1 VTVTF
6 TDALLLG
13 CLGLLLV
20 SSWLLEFLGGLPL
33 TKWVAYAFPVAGG
46 VQLLF
51 HPATL
56 TGTGA
61 LFLGPGALLAGAGLG
76 LWGLTAYQRPALR
89 AAGRSR
95 EVNWRDVGAVSL
107 WVAGAGG
114 VMTAVH
120 PLFGLSL
127 GAGVAA
133 WVWYVLRPEAR
144 EIHTHVAIEIRC
156 DPATAFAF
164 VANPRAGSHY
174 IDDFE
179 VIASSD
185 EEIGVGYRYSW
196 RKRMNDGYV
205 FEDEDEIV
213 EYQPGHRITERS
225 LRHPPSSASCS
236 VELAPSGTRVIFD
249 YKGRLSVS
257 QALLGLRQP
266 VVIRLTAFR
275 QRVFGRLKEV
285 LEAPAA

>member
-6 TDALLLG
+6 IDALLLG
-13 CLGLLLV
+13 CLGLLLI
-20 SSWLLEFLGGLPL
+20 SSWLLELLGGLPL
-33 TKWVAYAFPVAGG
+33 TKWVAYAFPLAGG

-56 TGTGA
+56 TGSGV
-61 LFLGPGALLAGAGLG
+61 LFLGPGVLLAGAGLG
-76 LWGLTAYQRPALR
+76 LWGLTAQRRPALR
-89 AAGRSR
+89 AAGRFR

-107 WVAGAGG
+107 WVAGAGC
-114 VMTAVH
+114 VTTAVH
-120 PLFGLSL
+120 PLFGLAL
-127 GAGVAA
+127 GAGVAT

-144 EIHTHVAIEIRC
+144 EIRTHVAIEIRC

-164 VANPRAGSHY
+164 VANPLAASRY

-179 VIASSD
+179 VVASSD
-185 EEIGVGYRYSW
+185 EEVGVGYRYRW
-196 RKRMNDGYV
+196 RKRMSDGYV

-213 EYQPGHRITERS
+213 EYQPGHRIKERS
-225 LRHPPSSASCS
+225 LRHPQSSATCS
-236 VELAPSGTRVIFD
+236 VELAPSGARVIFD
-249 YKGRLSVS
+249 YQSRLRVS